1 SIRPARSPVEVIS
14 HPPASKWKRLS
25 IAAGLTACAAVA
37 GCQTNHSRNVP
48 TRAPVGAAPTS
59 PSDSISSQTMKER
72 PLAMLEGQPIG
83 ISTMQAR
90 LIEQSGAET
99 LRELRLEAAL
109 RRTLLEADLS
119 VGKADTAH
127 EEAMLLERFSSD
139 EDTAR
144 MVLQTLRR
152 NEGLGPER
160 YAALLW
166 RNAALRILVQEEIEL
181 TPDTLQRLYQL
192 EHGPRMIIRIMVVA
206 TLQEAEELHG
216 RLVGGEDFED
226 LAARRSIDASR
237 DRGGLLDPIS
247 PEDPTWPQALRSEI
261 VDLQPGELSGIV
273 FFDDRFAIAR
283 MERSLPA
290 DEVPFETVRDEIEL
304 AAQLSQERLRMAEL
318 AGRLGV
324 QPKIKVLDPVLRRA
338 WSVDEAAEEQQ

>member
-1 SIRPARSPVEVIS
+1 
-14 HPPASKWKRLS
+14 
-25 IAAGLTACAAVA
+25 
-37 GCQTNHSRNVP
+37 
-48 TRAPVGAAPTS
+48 
-59 PSDSISSQTMKER
+59 MKER

-109 RRTLLEADLS
+109 RKTLLEAELS
-119 VGKADTAH
+119 VEEADTAR
-127 EEAMLLERFSSD
+127 EETLLLERFSSD

-166 RNAALRILVQEEIEL
+166 RNAALRMLVKEEIEL
-181 TPDTLQRLYQL
+181 TPDTLQRLYLL
-192 EHGPRMIIRIMVVA
+192 EHGPKMVIRIMVVA

-216 RLVGGEDFED
+216 RLIGGEDFED
-226 LAARRSIDASR
+226 LAASRSIDASR

-247 PEDPTWPQALRSEI
+247 SEDPTWPQALRSQI
-261 VDLQPGELSGIV
+261 ADLQPGELSGIV

-283 MERSLPA
+283 LERTLPA
-290 DEVPFETVRDEIEL
+290 DDVSFEAVRDEIEL

-318 AGRLGV
+318 AGRLGIK
-324 QPKIKVLDPVLRRA
+324 PKIKVLDPVLRRA
-338 WSVDEAAEEQQ
+338 WSVDEAAEEQE